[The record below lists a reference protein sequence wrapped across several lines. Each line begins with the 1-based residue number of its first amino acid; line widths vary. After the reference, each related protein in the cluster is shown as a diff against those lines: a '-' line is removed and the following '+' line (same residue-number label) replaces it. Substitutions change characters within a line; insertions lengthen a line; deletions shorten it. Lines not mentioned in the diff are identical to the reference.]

1 MQTYRK
7 GVTDEIGRTFKN
19 VVYRDVQSGK
29 AIINDAKEFA
39 EYVDKTVKGISS
51 LQIK

>member
-1 MQTYRK
+1 MD
-7 GVTDEIGRTFKN
+7 GIGRTFKN